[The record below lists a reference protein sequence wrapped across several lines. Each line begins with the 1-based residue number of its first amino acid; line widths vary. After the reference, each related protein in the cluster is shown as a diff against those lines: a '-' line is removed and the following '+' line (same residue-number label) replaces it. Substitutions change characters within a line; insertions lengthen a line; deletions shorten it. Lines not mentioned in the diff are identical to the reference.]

1 MIGMR
6 VRGGAAGSGDKALRV
21 LLVED
26 SATDRELVERAFRE
40 PAPLTGPVDLEV
52 VGDAEAALSAVREAT
67 FAVILTDYSLPGRN
81 GIELLRALRETND
94 ETPVVL
100 MTGLGDEFLAVSALQ
115 QGALDYVVKE
125 IGFERALPVV
135 IERVLGKRALALEVE
150 AGHQRIAQYAK
161 RLERQVEDQTAALR
175 RALQESEALRRIGRA
190 LAAARELK
198 PALDLVT
205 QATAQL
211 LRAKAAAVV
220 IHTESERVLVSV
232 WGALKEAPGLKRA
245 DLLAALGTGFPE
257 TATAALRGEGG
268 GEIGLLWAGRSA
280 PQPFSSHDLELLE
293 GVTDL
298 AALSI
303 ANVRAHEQLRRPAA
317 ADLIRKESSEAPGRA
332 APGVSPASPAPP
344 PPRRVAAEPVDT
356 SALVLPPF
364 PAALGRLLALAEGD
378 DATPAE
384 VEKAVGLDPALATRA
399 IQLAGAPALGRVRP
413 PSSLREALIVLGL
426 RGIRNLAFAQ
436 FSRRLVVRWG
446 EVDQLLWELSLATAA
461 GTQLLLEAREP
472 AVADDAYLCG
482 LLHNVGAVA
491 LNNAHPDRYARAIQ
505 QAIAEERPFGDAERE
520 ALGWDGRSVTGR
532 LVSSWS
538 LPPRVTETLRNRQR
552 GAGPIDAPLGW
563 ASSVALRMSPVWQR
577 MLGDRPEPAWVA
589 REVDA
594 AESTLALAPAALDEV
609 RQATSARCETLR
621 KLVG

>member
-1 MIGMR
+1 ML
-6 VRGGAAGSGDKALRV
+6 VRGGAPGGADKGLRL

-26 SATDRELVERAFRE
+26 SAADRELVERAFRE
-40 PAPLTGPVDLEV
+40 PAPLRGPVAVEV
-52 VGDAEAALSAVREAT
+52 VGDAEAALSAIREAT

-81 GIELLRALRETND
+81 GIEFLRALREAND

-100 MTGLGDEFLAVSALQ
+100 MTGVGDEFVAVTALQ
-115 QGALDYVVKE
+115 HGAADYVVKE

-135 IERVLGKRALALEVE
+135 VDRVLGKRALALEAERGRQQV
-150 AGHQRIAQYAK
+150 AQYAK

-175 RALQESEALRRIGRA
+175 RALQESEALRRVSRA

-205 QATAQL
+205 QTTAQL
-211 LRAKAAAVV
+211 LRARAAAVM
-220 IHTESERVLVSV
+220 IHTEAERVLVSV
-232 WGALKEAPGLKRA
+232 WGALREAPGLKRA
-245 DLLAALGTGFPE
+245 DLLAALGAGFPE
-257 TATAALRGEGG
+257 TGTAALRGEGG
-268 GEIGLLWAGRSA
+268 AEIGLLWAGRLA
-280 PQPFSSHDLELLE
+280 PQPFSTHDLELLE
-293 GVTDL
+293 ALADL

-303 ANVRAHEQLRRPAA
+303 ANVRAHEQLRKPA
-317 ADLIRKESSEAPGRA
+317 SSEPIRTERRAPT
-332 APGVSPASPAPP
+332 SPASPPTRPAAP
-344 PPRRVAAEPVDT
+344 EPVDT

-364 PAALGRLLALAEGD
+364 PPALGRLLALAEDD
-378 DATPAE
+378 DAPPVE

-413 PSSLREALIVLGL
+413 PSSLREALVVLGL
-426 RGIRNLAFAQ
+426 RGVRNLAFAQ

-446 EVDQLLWELSLATAA
+446 VVDQLLWELSLATAA

-491 LNNAHPDRYARAIQ
+491 LNNAHPERYARVIERAIG
-505 QAIAEERPFGDAERE
+505 EERPFGDAERE
-520 ALGWDGRSVTGR
+520 ALGSDGASVTRR

-538 LPPRVTETLRNRQR
+538 LPPRVIETLQNRQR
-552 GAGPIDAPLGW
+552 RAGPIDVPLRW
-563 ASSVALRMSPVWQR
+563 AATAALRTSPVWQR
-577 MLGDRPEPAWVA
+577 LLGDRPEPGWIA
-589 REVDA
+589 REMEA
-594 AESTLALAPAALDEV
+594 AESALALAPAALEEV
-609 RQATSARCETLR
+609 RQATGARSEVLR